1 MLINGIVAMDKNRG
15 IGFNNHL
22 PWTLKKDLDRFQ
34 KITIGS
40 GNNAIIIGKNTWNSI
55 KFLKKRDH
63 LILSTTLTLDYEQ
76 NGQQIKSFS
85 DIREL
90 IQFAENKKYDQVWVI
105 GGTQIYKKCLDL
117 NLITNMYITMIN
129 EIYECDTF
137 FPIFPNNYFKVQNLL
152 LDEITNNNNKTY
164 MVIYKRLMEGMSV
177 YHNGDVY
184 IVQKIH
190 YEDYPNYY
198 FTIKDSHGNEKQT
211 IQSKLKIKL

>member
-1 MLINGIVAMDKNRG
+1 M
-15 IGFNNHL
+15 
-22 PWTLKKDLDRFQ
+22 
-34 KITIGS
+34 
-40 GNNAIIIGKNTWNSI
+40 
-55 KFLKKRDH
+55 
-63 LILSTTLTLDYEQ
+63 
-76 NGQQIKSFS
+76 
-85 DIREL
+85 
-90 IQFAENKKYDQVWVI
+90 
-105 GGTQIYKKCLDL
+105 
-117 NLITNMYITMIN
+117 NMYITMIN

-152 LDEITNNNNKTY
+152 LDEITDNNNKTY
-164 MVIYKRLMEGMSV
+164 MVIYKRLIEGMSV